1 MKVLAMDSSSK
12 TATVALLDEN
22 GIIGEYSIN
31 YLRHSVILMPMI
43 DELLKKCDVSI
54 NHITHIAVSEGPGSF
69 TGLRIG
75 AATAKGLAHALNIP
89 IVGVSSLLGLAYNV
103 YEFEGLICPIID
115 ALNENVYA
123 MMIKGGSFEILKET
137 DVYSLEAIAELVDN
151 YSDKVLF
158 VGEGVYSYKDKLEK
172 LMGDK
177 ALFAKDGDNIARAS
191 SIGEIAL
198 QKIKKGEVTSFFD
211 FKPVY
216 IRKSAAEI
224 RLSGEGS

>member
-1 MKVLAMDSSSK
+1 MKILAIDSSSK
-12 TATVALLDEN
+12 TATVALVDEK

-43 DELLKKCDVSI
+43 DELLKKCEVPI
-54 NHITHIAVSEGPGSF
+54 NQITHVAVSEGPGSF

-89 IVGVSSLLGLAYNV
+89 IVGVSSLLALAYNV
-103 YEFEGLICPIID
+103 SEFEGLICPVID
-115 ALNENVYA
+115 ALNENVYG
-123 MMIKGGSFEILKET
+123 MLIRGGNFEVLI
-137 DVYSLEAIAELVDN
+137 DAGVYSLEEITELVSN

-158 VGEGVYSYKDKLEK
+158 VGEGVYSYKDKLQE
-172 LMGDK
+172 MIRDK
-177 ALFAKDGDNIARAS
+177 ALFAKDKDNMARAA
-191 SIGEIAL
+191 SIGELAI
-198 QKIKKGEVTSFFD
+198 QKIKKGEVISYFD
-211 FKPVY
+211 FKPMY

>member
-1 MKVLAMDSSSK
+1 MKILAIDSSSK
-12 TATVALLDEN
+12 TATVALVDEK

-43 DELLKKCDVSI
+43 DELLKKCEVPI
-54 NHITHIAVSEGPGSF
+54 NQITHVAVSEGPGSF

-89 IVGVSSLLGLAYNV
+89 IVGVSSLLALAYNV
-103 YEFEGLICPIID
+103 SEFEGLICPVID
-115 ALNENVYA
+115 ALNENVYG
-123 MMIKGGSFEILKET
+123 MLIRGGNFEVLI
-137 DVYSLEAIAELVDN
+137 DAGVYSLEEITKLISN

-158 VGEGVYSYKDKLEK
+158 VGEGIYSYKDKLQE
-172 LMGDK
+172 MIRDK
-177 ALFAKDGDNIARAS
+177 ALFAKDKDNMARAA
-191 SIGEIAL
+191 SIGELAI
-198 QKIKKGEVTSFFD
+198 QKIKKGEVISYFD
-211 FKPVY
+211 FKPMY